1 MVINFSED
9 YLKIDGD
16 IGLRFFY
23 VAIKIMFK
31 RFLHGGGF
39 IMSCRYK
46 PKLVYLNMND
56 KNEKKKHT

>member
-1 MVINFSED
+1 MMFINFSED

-39 IMSCRYK
+39 IMSYRYK
-46 PKLVYLNMND
+46 PKISVFEY
-56 KNEKKKHT
+56 E